1 MGLADDR
8 VAFPVAGAPF
18 VIDDGRSFADV
29 RSTGDAAASGGAPG
43 GLAAAGFA
51 ALAEAGMELAAVGA
65 VLVNAPVEPGEADG
79 DVAGESQAT
88 GDLLEAPVHA
98 EHVADAVPE
107 GWMEL
112 AGAGGGLSAALFGA
126 DVGCPVA
133 VAGGV
138 GIAAEF
144 AVDGGSVALEL
155 GRDGVGRGSLS
166 VQGVDLAALVAP
178 QLVVGLCHGGFPQM
192 IGHP

>member
-1 MGLADDR
+1 
-8 VAFPVAGAPF
+8 
-18 VIDDGRSFADV
+18 
-29 RSTGDAAASGGAPG
+29 
-43 GLAAAGFA
+43 
-51 ALAEAGMELAAVGA
+51 
-65 VLVNAPVEPGEADG
+65 
-79 DVAGESQAT
+79 
-88 GDLLEAPVHA
+88 
-98 EHVADAVPE
+98 
-107 GWMEL
+107 MEL

-126 DVGCPVA
+126 DLGLLVA

-144 AVDGGSVALEL
+144 AVDGGSVALEM

-166 VQGVDLAALVAP
+166 VQGLDLAALVVP